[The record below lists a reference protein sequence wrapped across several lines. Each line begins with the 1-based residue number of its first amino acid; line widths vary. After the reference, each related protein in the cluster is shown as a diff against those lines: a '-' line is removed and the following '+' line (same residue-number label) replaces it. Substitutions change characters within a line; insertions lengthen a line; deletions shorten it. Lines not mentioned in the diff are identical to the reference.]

1 LHFSIVGVRLAES
14 KQTNKQ
20 RIMKLINL
28 PGNSTYLIDTKGTV
42 YAPKNPKTPKNRNII
57 DINGIG
63 YVELTYWYDKDNYAR
78 VTLRKQDSNK
88 NAAVHR
94 LVALTYLPNPENKPM
109 VRHLDD
115 DKTNNNISNLAW
127 GTHEENTEDARINGR
142 LKFVDKSPIIELLE
156 QGLRGQ
162 EIVRAI
168 GASAA
173 TVSRTTK
180 KWLASK
186 ETNQ

>member
-1 LHFSIVGVRLAES
+1 
-14 KQTNKQ
+14 
-20 RIMKLINL
+20 MKLINL
-28 PGNSTYLIDTKGTV
+28 PGNSTYLIDTKGNV
-42 YAPKNPKTPKNRNII
+42 YSPANHRTSKTKQ
-57 DINGIG
+57 
-63 YVELTYWYDKDNYAR
+63 TYGFEGQDYIKMSNWYDKDGYAR
-78 VTLRKQDSNK
+78 VTLTRQGDQGLSKHI
-88 NAAVHR
+88 AVHR
-94 LVALTYLPNPENKPM
+94 ALAVTFIPNPENKPM

-115 DKTNNNISNLAW
+115 DKTNNDISNLAW

-142 LKFVDKSPIIELLE
+142 LKYVDKSPIIELLE